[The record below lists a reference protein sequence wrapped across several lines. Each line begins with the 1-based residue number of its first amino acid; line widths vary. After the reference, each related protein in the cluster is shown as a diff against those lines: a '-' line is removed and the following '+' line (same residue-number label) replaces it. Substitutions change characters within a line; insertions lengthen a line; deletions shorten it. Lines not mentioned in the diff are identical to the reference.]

1 MKVFITGAS
10 GLVGSNLI
18 RHLLDSGFTVRAL
31 LDPRLDTPTLDGLP
45 FERVPGDVL
54 DPESILG
61 GLAGTQAVFHCALVT
76 ELRPLRYR
84 AARAKNVDGTRNL
97 LVGMSRSGV
106 ENLVYVSAASSFG
119 PGTMDEPGTEETPF
133 DPQVFRSTCF
143 DSIHQAQELVL
154 RYNQSGKVRCVVVNP
169 TLVMGEYGLPCG
181 PGTDVMEYSSVG
193 RHTSGGANVVG
204 AADVARGILKALGR
218 GKAGRCYILGGSNV
232 PYRDLFSMI
241 AASMGFPP
249 TTRLSGDRA
258 VITRGLAGSLYG
270 RLTGRVPARSA
281 GAARLAVAPIYY
293 SPRRATLE
301 LELPVSPLDTVVES
315 ACRWLTDNKD
325 IIAI

>member
-1 MKVFITGAS
+1 MKVLITGAS

-31 LDPRLDTPTLDGLP
+31 LDPGLDTPTLDGLP

-61 GLAGTQAVFHCALVT
+61 GLAGAQAVFHCALVT
-76 ELRPLRYR
+76 ELRHPRSR

-106 ENLVYVSAASSFG
+106 ENLVHVGSASSFG
-119 PGTMDEPGTEETPF
+119 PGAMDEPGTEETPF
-133 DPQVFRSTCF
+133 DPQAFRFTCF

-154 RYNQSGKVRCVVVNP
+154 RYNQSGKVRCVIVNP
-169 TLVMGEYGLPCG
+169 TLVIGEYGLPSG
-181 PGTDVMEYSSVG
+181 PGTDIMGYSSIG
-193 RHTSGGANVVG
+193 RYTSGGANVVG

-232 PYRDLFSMI
+232 EYRDLYGMI
-241 AASMGFPP
+241 ATSMGHPP
-249 TTRLSGDRA
+249 PTRLSGDRA
-258 VITRGLAGSLYG
+258 VIARGLAGSLYG

-293 SPRRATLE
+293 TQRRAVEE
-301 LELPVSPLDTVVES
+301 LELPTSPLDTVVEG
-315 ACRWLTDNKD
+315 ACRWMADNRD
-325 IIAI
+325 SH